1 LAPSTTSARGAKR
14 QHAATR
20 RQRHRNL
27 PRSRRSRANWRLRFV
42 VASVLAVFVL
52 TGWAVMARRSAP
64 VSNTNLQRFD
74 AIIVLGFPA
83 DYDGNPTPTQLAR
96 VTEAVREYERGV
108 APRLILTGGATSRN
122 FVEADVMARTAE
134 AQGVP
139 ATAIFKESRAHNTI
153 ENACYATRIM
163 RNHGWKSA
171 EVVSSGYHLPRAA
184 MIFGQ
189 LPLEWRVHAAPPLE
203 PQSILRTGKINF
215 FEMLSTMRYLAWARA
230 MDQCQ
235 P

>member
-1 LAPSTTSARGAKR
+1 LTTSATSARTIKRGR
-14 QHAATR
+14 SGTR
-20 RQRHRNL
+20 RRRNSVS
-27 PRSRRSRANWRLRFV
+27 RSRRPRVNWRLRLS
-42 VASVLAVFVL
+42 AAAVLALFAL
-52 TGWAVMARRSAP
+52 IGWAAVARRSAP
-64 VSNTNLQRFD
+64 VSNTHLQRFD

-139 ATAIFKESRAHNTI
+139 ATAIFKEGQAHNTI
-153 ENACYATRIM
+153 ENACYVARIM
-163 RNHGWKSA
+163 QNHGWKSA
-171 EVVSSGYHLPRAA
+171 EVVSSEYHLPRAA
-184 MIFGQ
+184 MIFSQ

-203 PQSILRTGKINF
+203 PQSVFRTEKNEF
-215 FEMLSTMRYLAWARA
+215 FEMLSTMRYLAWART